1 MQNIPE
7 IIYAEVKFKP
17 EIQQYI
23 MCSFGI
29 LSLNQQ
35 NYLNFCALVSA
46 AIPLTSYSQSCECPR
61 LSMAHFQN
69 QKALLFFSVIYP
81 VSVTVIDCGLLV
93 FMD

>member
-7 IIYAEVKFKP
+7 IIYAEFKFKP

-35 NYLNFCALVSA
+35 NYLNVCTLVSA
-46 AIPLTSYSQSCECPR
+46 AIPFILYNQSCESSR
-61 LSMAHFQN
+61 LSSARFQN
-69 QKALLFFSVIYP
+69 EKVL
-81 VSVTVIDCGLLV
+81 
-93 FMD
+93 

>member
-61 LSMAHFQN
+61 LSN
-69 QKALLFFSVIYP
+69 GSFSKSKGFI
-81 VSVTVIDCGLLV
+81 V
-93 FMD
+93 F

>member
-35 NYLNFCALVSA
+35 NYLNFRTLVSA
-46 AIPLTSYSQSCECPR
+46 AIPLTSYSQSCRSPR
-61 LSMAHFQN
+61 LSN
-69 QKALLFFSVIYP
+69 GSFSKSKGFI
-81 VSVTVIDCGLLV
+81 V
-93 FMD
+93 F